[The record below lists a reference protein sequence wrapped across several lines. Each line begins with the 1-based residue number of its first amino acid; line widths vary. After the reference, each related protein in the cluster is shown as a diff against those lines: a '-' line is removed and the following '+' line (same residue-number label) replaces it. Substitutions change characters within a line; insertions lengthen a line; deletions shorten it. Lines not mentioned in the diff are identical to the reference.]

1 MEDIRNLLRINTN
14 IKVTR
19 AAGEEDWYSSTV
31 QDIGT
36 GTLSIAVPTQGPN
49 PLVLGRGEKV
59 RVTFVNQMS
68 RYEFTTTVV
77 GWRHDNIPL
86 YELLIPS
93 ELKRIQ
99 LREFVRVPV
108 MMDVD
113 YAVDAGEG
121 ERPSYKKCTALDI
134 SGGGMRL
141 LTKKEIPAGT
151 GLFLR
156 FVLPLKTG
164 PETMELKGKVV
175 RSWSDPET
183 KNYQCGVQFLGIS
196 RRQQDLIV
204 RFVLFKLSEQRRLT

>member
-1 MEDIRNLLRINTN
+1 MDIRELLRINLN

-19 AAGEEDWYSSTV
+19 ASGEEDWYSSSV
-31 QDIGT
+31 QDLGT
-36 GTLSIAVPTQGPN
+36 GTFFIAVPTQGPN

-59 RVTFVNQMS
+59 RVTFVNEMS
-68 RYEFTTTVV
+68 RYEFITSVV

-93 ELKRIQ
+93 EARRIQ

-113 YAVDAGEG
+113 YAVDAGEE
-121 ERPSYKKCTALDI
+121 ERPQYKKCTALDL
-134 SGGGMRL
+134 SGGGIRL

-151 GLFLR
+151 RLILR
-156 FVLPLKTG
+156 FTLPLKTG
-164 PETMELKGKVV
+164 FEVMVLKGKVV

-183 KNYQCGVQFLGIS
+183 KNWQCGIQFEGIS

-204 RFVLFKLSEQRRLT
+204 RYVLFKLSEQRRLT